1 MAIGRISG
9 SVLKSNLT
17 RNGVDLAFETNLLY
31 LDVTNSRVGI
41 GTSEPATTFHV
52 NGTIRGSGINV
63 NNAYT
68 LPTSDGSAGQQL
80 TTDGSGT
87 VTWADKEGSSN
98 ISFSGTTMASDGALT
113 LDATTDITLDAGGA
127 DILLKDDGTAFG
139 GFSNSSTDLVI
150 KAGTTPTT
158 VLTLSSSGQ
167 AQFENISISDNIITT
182 TASNS
187 NLELKTAGSGTVLI
201 NDADAIYGKIGGT
214 NFTNSMIVGHADSG
228 SLSSAERNTAMGLSA
243 LDSLTSGT
251 DNTVIGYA
259 AGTAIN
265 TGVFNTIYGTGTGES
280 ISGGGYNTALG
291 GSALGSLT
299 TSSAN
304 TAVGYDAL
312 NVATGHGNTA
322 LGKDALKAVS
332 NASYNIGIGQDAGE
346 NITSGSGNVVI
357 GTVDVDTATGN
368 RQLLIAGWDGSNRTT
383 WIKGTSGG
391 AITFN
396 GAFTF
401 PTADGSA
408 NQVLQTDGS
417 GNISWATV
425 SVDSLATG
433 GITYDDNKITGQRSN
448 ENIEIEANG
457 SGVIETG
464 SSILPKTDNSVDL
477 GSSSKRFKEGYFAAG
492 TVHIGDQTI
501 KSTASGFVFSGG
513 ISTSGKQVTAND
525 DTTSTIIT
533 KKGLGTSE
541 ATVESY
547 ATSAFD
553 SSLYYIV
560 SRDEVNDMITA
571 QKVTMV
577 HNNSTGFAST
587 SHVTKTGSSTDMSF
601 DGSVSGGSMR
611 LRATGGSFSN
621 SLSAYKIAL
630 GDSSSAGTSGNTA
643 VVVNSDL
650 DSAIEN
656 LDTWAHASYRG
667 AKYFISVNDEA
678 DDELETLE
686 AMVTHN
692 GTDAFITVYNNV
704 RTGSTGLITL
714 TADISG
720 ANVRLRGAGSRA
732 NLNVKMHRILLSDSE
747 TAYTGDQMAIIPAT
761 TISSSATTID
771 TFNVNNVHGAFYYV
785 TSTIANGDSCMAE
798 LVVATDGTDAYAT
811 TGPII
816 SSEGTDQL
824 SFTATISGD
833 IVTISAASSS
843 GASTTVNAYRI
854 NLKRDAEA
862 DVANTLLLSGAQTIS
877 GNKTFTDST
886 ELKFGSD
893 GDANIKHTG
902 SNLNIQETTGDINL
916 RTYANDK
923 DVIISTDDGSGGITE
938 YLVADGSTGAVKL
951 KHYGTTVFET
961 TTTGASITNTST
973 DDALLVTTT
982 EDSNSAGPVISL
994 KRNSSSPAD
1003 ADYLGQIKFKG
1014 ENDND
1019 QEVNYAKITGKILD
1033 ASDGSEDGIL
1043 EFAFMKNG
1051 SQNISGRFRSDSL
1064 QLLNDTSL
1072 RVSGHVELGVLS
1084 GDPSGTTD
1092 HAHIYAK
1099 DDSSSAE
1106 VFVRDEA
1113 GNVTKLSPHNEKGNW
1128 EYYSKNVKTGKVV
1141 RIDMEEMIKDLEQ
1154 LTGKK
1159 YIKEE

>member
-17 RNGVDLAFETNLLY
+17 RSGVDLAFETNLLY

-52 NGTIRGSGINV
+52 NGTIRGSSINV

-68 LPTSDGSAGQQL
+68 LPTSDGTAGQQL
-80 TTDGSGT
+80 TTDGAGT
-87 VTWADKEGSSN
+87 VTWADKDGSSN

-158 VLTLSSSGQ
+158 VLTLSSSGN
-167 AQFENISISDNIITT
+167 AEFENISIADNTITT

-187 NLELKTAGSGTVLI
+187 NLELNTAGSGVVTL
-201 NDADAIYGKIGGT
+201 NGSDAIYGKREGT
-214 NFTNSMIVGHADSG
+214 NFTGSLLIGHSDSG
-228 SLSSAERNTAMGLSA
+228 TLSTAIRNTGVGIVA
-243 LDSLTSGT
+243 LDALTSG
-251 DNTVIGYA
+251 DN
-259 AGTAIN
+259 
-265 TGVFNTIYGTGTGES
+265 
-280 ISGGGYNTALG
+280 
-291 GSALGSLT
+291 
-299 TSSAN
+299 N
-304 TAVGYDAL
+304 TAVGY
-312 NVATGHGNTA
+312 
-322 LGKDALKAVS
+322 
-332 NASYNIGIGQDAGE
+332 NAGTT
-346 NITSGSGNVVI
+346 ITSGSSNTAIGSTALVTTNGDNNTAVGHLAMRDATSGGANTAIGSQAGLTMSGGSAAYNIVIGHQAGDNISSGAGNVVI
-357 GTVDVDTATGN
+357 GSVDVDSSTGN
-368 RQLLIAGWDGSNRTT
+368 RQLIIAGYDGSNTT
-383 WIKGTSGG
+383 QWIKGTSGG

-408 NQVLQTDGS
+408 NQVLQTDGA

-464 SSILPKTDNSVDL
+464 SSIIPKTDNSVDL

-501 KSTASGFVFSGG
+501 KSTSTGFVFSGSV
-513 ISTSGKQVTAND
+513 STKGATVTTND
-525 DTTSTIIT
+525 DTTATVIKKTGVTNTESTI
-533 KKGLGTSE
+533 
-541 ATVESY
+541 ESY
-547 ATSAFD
+547 ATSAND
-553 SSLYYIV
+553 SALYYVV

-571 QKVTMV
+571 QKVTTI
-577 HNNSTGFAST
+577 HNNTTGFAST
-587 SHVTKTGSSTDMSF
+587 SNVTKTGTSTDMTF
-601 DGSVSGGSMR
+601 DGSISGGSMR
-611 LRATGGSFSN
+611 LRATGGSISN
-621 SLSAYKIAL
+621 SISAYRIAL
-630 GDSSSAGTSGNTA
+630 GDNSSAGTSGNTA
-643 VVVNSDL
+643 IVINADV
-650 DSAIEN
+650 DSAVEN

-686 AMVTHN
+686 AMVVHN
-692 GTDAFITVYNNV
+692 GTDAFVTVYNNM

-720 ANVRLRGAGSRA
+720 DNVRLRGTGSRA

-747 TAYTGDQMAIIPAT
+747 TAYTGNQMAIVPAT
-761 TISSSATTID
+761 TISSSATAID
-771 TFNVNNVHGAFYYV
+771 TFNVNDVHGAFYYV

-798 LVVATDGTDAYAT
+798 VVVATDGTDAYAT

-843 GASTTVNAYRI
+843 GGSTTVNAYRI
-854 NLKRDAEA
+854 NLQRDAE
-862 DVANTLLLSGAQTIS
+862 VGVGNTVLLSGAQTIS

-1019 QEVNYAKITGKILD
+1019 QEVNYAKISGKILD

-1072 RVSGHVELGVLS
+1072 RVTGHVELGVLS
-1084 GDPSGTTD
+1084 GDPSGTSNI
-1092 HAHIYAK
+1092 AHIYAK
-1099 DDSSSAE
+1099 DESSSAE
-1106 VFVRDEA
+1106 VYVRDEA
-1113 GNVTKLSPHNEKGNW
+1113 GNVTKISPHNEKGEW
-1128 EYYSKNVKTGKVV
+1128 EYFSRNVKTGKTV
-1141 RIDMEEMIKDLEQ
+1141 RVNMEEMIRDIEK

-1159 YIKEE
+1159 YIKND

>member
-464 SSILPKTDNSVDL
+464 SSIIPKTDNSVDL

-501 KSTASGFVFSGG
+501 KSTSTGFVFSGSV
-513 ISTSGKQVTAND
+513 STKGATVTTND
-525 DTTSTIIT
+525 DTTSTIIN

-547 ATSAFD
+547 ATSAND
-553 SSLYYIV
+553 SVLYYVV

-571 QKVTMV
+571 QKVTTI
-577 HNNSTGFAST
+577 HNNTTGFAST
-587 SHVTKTGSSTDMSF
+587 SNVTKTGTSTDMTF
-601 DGSVSGGSMR
+601 DGSISGGSMR

-621 SLSAYKIAL
+621 SLSAYKISL
-630 GDSSSAGTSGNTA
+630 GDNSSAGTSGNTA
-643 VVVNSDL
+643 VVINADV
-650 DSAIEN
+650 DSATEN

-747 TAYTGDQMAIIPAT
+747 TAYTGNQMAIVPAT
-761 TISSSATTID
+761 TISSSATAID
-771 TFNVNNVHGAFYYV
+771 TFNVNDVHGAFYYV

-843 GASTTVNAYRI
+843 GGSTTVNAYRI

-862 DVANTLLLSGAQTIS
+862 DVANTVLLSGAQTIS

-902 SNLNIQETTGDINL
+902 TNLNIQETTGDINL

-982 EDSNSAGPVISL
+982 EDSSTAGPVISL

-1019 QEVNYAKITGKILD
+1019 QEVNYAKISGKILD

-1072 RVSGHVELGVLS
+1072 RVSGHVELGVLAS
-1084 GDPSGTTD
+1084 DPSGTTD
-1092 HAHIYAK
+1092 HAHI
-1099 DDSSSAE
+1099 
-1106 VFVRDEA
+1106 
-1113 GNVTKLSPHNEKGNW
+1113 LSLIH
-1128 EYYSKNVKTGKVV
+1128 
-1141 RIDMEEMIKDLEQ
+1141 I
-1154 LTGKK
+1154 
-1159 YIKEE
+1159 

>member
-9 SVLKSNLT
+9 SVLKSNMT

-158 VLTLSSSGQ
+158 VLTLSSNGS
-167 AQFENISISDNIITT
+167 AEFENISIADNTITT

-187 NLELKTAGSGTVLI
+187 DLQLNTAGSGVVTL
-201 NDADAIYGKIGGT
+201 NGLDAIYGKIEGT
-214 NFTNSMIVGHADSG
+214 NFTNSLLVGHG
-228 SLSSAERNTAMGLSA
+228 TTGTLSSA
-243 LDSLTSGT
+243 T
-251 DNTVIGYA
+251 DNTGVGIGA
-259 AGTAIN
+259 LD
-265 TGVFNTIYGTGTGES
+265 TIT
-280 ISGGGYNTALG
+280 
-291 GSALGSLT
+291 SADSV
-299 TSSAN
+299 
-304 TAVGYDAL
+304 TAVGKDAGTNITSGGYSTAVGADAL
-312 NVATGHGNTA
+312 FTNSTGTNNTAIGRFSLRASTGSNNVA
-322 LGKDALKAVS
+322 LGKDSGEVLS
-332 NASYNIGIGQDAGE
+332 SGNQNIIIGANSGDQYP
-346 NITSGSGNVVI
+346 TTGSGNV
-357 GTVDVDTATGN
+357 
-368 RQLLIAGWDGSNRTT
+368 LIGSNIDTDASDSARTLKIVGYDGTNTTT
-383 WIKGTSGG
+383 WIKGSSGG

-396 GAFTF
+396 NAFTF
-401 PTADGSA
+401 PSGDGSA

-417 GNISWATV
+417 GNVSWGNV

-433 GITYDDNKITGQRSN
+433 AITYDDNKITGQRSN
-448 ENIEIEANG
+448 ENIEISANG
-457 SGVIETG
+457 TGVIETS
-464 SSILPKTDNSVDL
+464 SSIIPKTDNSIDL
-477 GSSSKRFKEGYFAAG
+477 GSSSKRFREGYFAAG

-501 KSTASGFVFSGG
+501 KSTATGFVFSGSVSTKG
-513 ISTSGKQVTAND
+513 ASLTKNDDSTS
-525 DTTSTIIT
+525 SII
-533 KKGLGTSE
+533 KKTGIADSE
-541 ATVESY
+541 STVESY
-547 ATSAFD
+547 ATSVND
-553 SSLYYIV
+553 SVLYYIV
-560 SRDEVNDMITA
+560 ARDEVNDMVTA
-571 QKVTMV
+571 QKVTTV

-587 SHVTKTGSSTDMSF
+587 THVTKTGSSTDMTF
-601 DGSVSGGSMR
+601 DGSISGGAMR

-621 SLSAYKIAL
+621 SISAYKIAL
-630 GDSSSAGTSGNTA
+630 GDNHSSGTSGNTA
-643 VVVNSDL
+643 IIINADV
-650 DSAIEN
+650 DSATEN

-692 GTDAFITVYNNV
+692 GSGAFITVYNNV

-720 ANVRLRGAGSRA
+720 ANVRLRGTGSRA
-732 NLNVKMHRILLSDSE
+732 NLNVKMHRILLADDE
-747 TAYTGDQMAIIPAT
+747 NAFTGNQMAIIPAT
-761 TISSSATTID
+761 TISSSATAID
-771 TFNVNNVHGAFYYV
+771 TFNVNDIHGAFYYV

-798 LVVATDGTDAYAT
+798 VVVATNGTDAYAT

-824 SFTATISGD
+824 SFAATISGD
-833 IVTISAASSS
+833 VVTISAASSS

-854 NLKRDAEA
+854 NLQRDAETN
-862 DVANTLLLSGAQTIS
+862 VTNTVSLNGTQTIS
-877 GNKTFTDST
+877 GAKTF
-886 ELKFGSD
+886 SD
-893 GDANIKHTG
+893 TLAI
-902 SNLNIQETTGDINL
+902 
-916 RTYANDK
+916 
-923 DVIISTDDGSGGITE
+923 
-938 YLVADGSTGAVKL
+938 
-951 KHYGTTVFET
+951 T
-961 TTTGASITNTST
+961 TTTT
-973 DDALLVTTT
+973 DDSIRITTT
-982 EDSNSAGPVISL
+982 EDSSTAGPVLSL
-994 KRNSSSPAD
+994 KRNSASPAD
-1003 ADYLGQIKFKG
+1003 SDYLGQLKFVG
-1014 ENDND
+1014 ENDAD
-1019 QEVNYAKITGKILD
+1019 QSTVYAKITAKILD
-1033 ASDGSEDGIL
+1033 ASDGSEDGII
-1043 EFAFMKNG
+1043 EFAHIKGG
-1051 SQNISGRFRSDSL
+1051 SQTITGRWRSDSL

-1072 RVSGHVELGVLS
+1072 RVSGHVEMGVLS
-1084 GDPSGTTD
+1084 GDPSGTAD

-1099 DDSSSAE
+1099 DDSASAE

-1113 GNVTKLSPHNEKGNW
+1113 GNVTKLSPHNKKGNW
-1128 EYYSKNVKTGKVV
+1128 EYYSRNVKTGKVV
-1141 RIDMEEMIKDLEQ
+1141 RVDMEEMIRDMEK
-1154 LTGKK
+1154 LTGKT

>member
-9 SVLKSNLT
+9 SVLKSNMT

-127 DILLKDDGTAFG
+127 DILLKDDGTTFG

-158 VLTLSSSGQ
+158 VLTLSTNGS
-167 AQFENISISDNIITT
+167 AQFENISIADNTITT

-187 NLELKTAGSGTVLI
+187 DLQLNTAGTGRVTI
-201 NDADAIYGKIGGT
+201 NDDGEAIYGKIAGT
-214 NFTNSMIVGHADSG
+214 NFADSLLIG
-228 SLSSAERNTAMGLSA
+228 HSTTGTLNSAEANTGVGIGT
-243 LDSLTSGT
+243 LDALTSG
-251 DNTVIGYA
+251 DR
-259 AGTAIN
+259 
-265 TGVFNTIYGTGTGES
+265 
-280 ISGGGYNTALG
+280 NTALG
-291 GSALGSLT
+291 HDAGTGITTANNNTLIGYEAGKGVVNSNMNTVVGDSAFAGSNPES
-299 TSSAN
+299 TSASNTVVGAFAMNVSSGAKEN
-304 TAVGYDAL
+304 TA
-312 NVATGHGNTA
+312 
-322 LGKDALKAVS
+322 
-332 NASYNIGIGQDAGE
+332 IGRDAGRE
-346 NITSGSGNVVI
+346 VTSGDSNIFIGYNAGANDSTAGITTGSGNVII
-357 GTVDVDTATGN
+357 GTVDPDSRTGD
-368 RQLLIAGWDGSNRTT
+368 RQLVISGWDGSNRTT

-396 GAFTF
+396 NAFTF
-401 PTADGSA
+401 PAGDGSA

-417 GNISWATV
+417 GNVSWGNV

-433 GITYDDNKITGQRSN
+433 AITYDDNKITGQRSN
-448 ENIEIEANG
+448 ENIEIAANG
-457 SGVIETG
+457 TGVIETS
-464 SSILPKTDNSVDL
+464 SSIIPKTDNSIDL
-477 GSSSKRFKEGYFAAG
+477 GSSSKRFREGYFAAG

-501 KSTASGFVFSGG
+501 KSTATGFVFSGSV
-513 ISTSGKQVTAND
+513 STKGASVTKND
-525 DTTSTIIT
+525 DTTSSVVKKTGISDSESTI
-533 KKGLGTSE
+533 
-541 ATVESY
+541 ESY
-547 ATSAFD
+547 ATSVND
-553 SSLYYIV
+553 SVLYYIV
-560 SRDEVNDMITA
+560 ARDEVNDMVTA
-571 QKVTMV
+571 QKVTTV

-587 SHVTKTGSSTDMSF
+587 THVTKTGSSTEMTF
-601 DGSVSGGSMR
+601 DGSISGGSMR

-621 SLSAYKIAL
+621 SISAYKIAL
-630 GDSSSAGTSGNTA
+630 GDNHSSGTSGNTA
-643 VVVNSDL
+643 IIINADV
-650 DSAIEN
+650 DSATEN

-692 GTDAFITVYNNV
+692 GTGAFITVYNNV

-720 ANVRLRGAGSRA
+720 ANVRLRGTGSRA
-732 NLNVKMHRILLSDSE
+732 NLNVKMHRILLADDE
-747 TAYTGDQMAIIPAT
+747 NAFTGNQMAVIPAT
-761 TISSSATTID
+761 TISSSATAID
-771 TFNVNNVHGAFYYV
+771 TFNVNDIHGAFYYV

-798 LVVATDGTDAYAT
+798 VVVATDGTDAYAT

-833 IVTISAASSS
+833 IVTISASSSS

-854 NLKRDAEA
+854 NLQRDAETN
-862 DVANTLLLSGAQTIS
+862 VTNTVSLNGAQTIS
-877 GNKTFTDST
+877 GAKTFS
-886 ELKFGSD
+886 
-893 GDANIKHTG
+893 APIV
-902 SNLNIQETTGDINL
+902 LN
-916 RTYANDK
+916 
-923 DVIISTDDGSGGITE
+923 
-938 YLVADGSTGAVKL
+938 
-951 KHYGTTVFET
+951 T
-961 TTTGASITNTST
+961 TTT
-973 DDALLVTTT
+973 DDSLTISTT
-982 EDSNSAGPVISL
+982 EASGSAAPVISL

-1019 QEVNYAKITGKILD
+1019 QEVNYAKISGKILD

-1072 RVSGHVELGVLS
+1072 RVSGHVELGVLAS
-1084 GDPSGTTD
+1084 DPSGTTD

-1106 VFVRDEA
+1106 VFVQDEA

-1154 LTGKK
+1154 LTGKT

>member
-158 VLTLSSSGQ
+158 VLTLSSTGE
-167 AQFENISISDNIITT
+167 AEFENITISDNIITT

-187 NLELKTAGSGTVLI
+187 NLELKTAGSGVVTL
-201 NDADAIYGKIGGT
+201 NGSDAIYGKREGT
-214 NFTNSMIVGHADSG
+214 NFTGSLLIGHSDSG
-228 SLSSAERNTAMGLSA
+228 TLSTAIRNTGVGIVA
-243 LDSLTSGT
+243 LDALTSG
-251 DNTVIGYA
+251 DN
-259 AGTAIN
+259 
-265 TGVFNTIYGTGTGES
+265 
-280 ISGGGYNTALG
+280 
-291 GSALGSLT
+291 
-299 TSSAN
+299 N
-304 TAVGYDAL
+304 TAVGY
-312 NVATGHGNTA
+312 
-322 LGKDALKAVS
+322 
-332 NASYNIGIGQDAGE
+332 NAGTT
-346 NITSGSGNVVI
+346 ITSGSSNTAIGSTALVTTNGDNNTAVGHLAMRDATSGGANTAIGSQAGLTMSGGSAAYNIVIGHQAGDNISSGAGNVVI
-357 GTVDVDTATGN
+357 GSVDVDSATGN
-368 RQLLIAGWDGSNRTT
+368 RQLIIAGHDGSNTT
-383 WIKGTSGG
+383 QWIKGTSGG

-630 GDSSSAGTSGNTA
+630 GDNSSAGTSGNTA
-643 VVVNSDL
+643 IIINADV
-650 DSAIEN
+650 DSATEN

-747 TAYTGDQMAIIPAT
+747 TAYTGDQMAIVPAT
-761 TISSSATTID
+761 TISSSATAID

-843 GASTTVNAYRI
+843 GGSTTVNAYRI

-862 DVANTLLLSGAQTIS
+862 DVANTVLLSGAQTIS

-902 SNLNIQETTGDINL
+902 TNLNIQETTGDINL

-1072 RVSGHVELGVLS
+1072 RVSGHVELGVLDS
-1084 GDPSGTTD
+1084 DPSGTTD

-1106 VFVRDEA
+1106 IFVRDEA

>member
-9 SVLKSNLT
+9 SVLKSNMT

-127 DILLKDDGTAFG
+127 DIVLKDDGTAFG

-158 VLTLSSSGQ
+158 VMTLSNTGSV
-167 AQFENISISDNIITT
+167 ALENISISDNTITT

-187 NLELKTAGSGTVLI
+187 DLQLNTAGSGVVTL
-201 NDADAIYGKIGGT
+201 NGADAIYGKRAGT
-214 NFTNSMIVGHADSG
+214 NFTNSLLIGHSDSG
-228 SLSSAERNTAMGLSA
+228 TLSSASENTGVGIAA
-243 LDSLTSGT
+243 LDALTSGT
-251 DNTVIGYA
+251 LNVGVGYN
-259 AGTAIN
+259 AGSTIN
-265 TGVFNTIYGTGTGES
+265 TGSQNVFIGARSGELSTNPLGCVAIGANALGDADAGNNNIAIGES
-280 ISGGGYNTALG
+280 AGKSI
-291 GSALGSLT
+291 
-299 TSSAN
+299 
-304 TAVGYDAL
+304 
-312 NVATGHGNTA
+312 TGVRNLVIGE
-322 LGKDALKAVS
+322 
-332 NASYNIGIGQDAGE
+332 NAGD
-346 NITSGSGNVVI
+346 NITSGSGNVII
-357 GTVDVDTATGN
+357 GSATNPDSATGN
-368 RQLLIAGWDGSNRTT
+368 RQFIIAGHDGSNTTT
-383 WIKGTSGG
+383 WLKGTSGG

-408 NQVLQTDGS
+408 SQVLQTDGS
-417 GNISWATV
+417 GNVSWASV

-433 GITYDDNKITGQRSN
+433 AITYDDNKITGQRSN
-448 ENIEIEANG
+448 ENIEIAANG
-457 SGVIETG
+457 TGVIETS
-464 SSILPKTDNSVDL
+464 SSIIPKTDNSVDL

-501 KSTASGFVFSGG
+501 KSTSTGFVFSGSV
-513 ISTSGKQVTAND
+513 STKGATVTSND
-525 DTTSTIIT
+525 DTSSSVIKKTGITESESTI
-533 KKGLGTSE
+533 
-541 ATVESY
+541 ESY
-547 ATSAFD
+547 ATSVND
-553 SSLYYIV
+553 SVLYYIV
-560 SRDEVNDMITA
+560 ARDEVNNMVTA
-571 QKVTMV
+571 QKVTTI

-587 SHVTKTGSSTDMSF
+587 SHVTKTGSSTEMTF
-601 DGSVSGGSMR
+601 DGSISGGSMR
-611 LRATGGSFSN
+611 LRATGGSYSN
-621 SLSAYKIAL
+621 SISAYKLAL
-630 GDSSSAGTSGNTA
+630 GDNHSAGTSGNTA
-643 VVVNSDL
+643 IIVNADV
-650 DSAIEN
+650 DSATEN

-692 GTDAFITVYNNV
+692 TTGAFITVYNNV

-720 ANVRLRGAGSRA
+720 ANVRLRGTGSRA
-732 NLNVKMHRILLSDSE
+732 NLNVKMHRILLADDE
-747 TAYTGDQMAIIPAT
+747 TAYTGDQMSIVPAT
-761 TISSSATTID
+761 TISSSATAID

-798 LVVATDGTDAYAT
+798 VVVATDGTDAYAT

-843 GASTTVNAYRI
+843 GGSTTVNAYRI

-862 DVANTLLLSGAQTIS
+862 DISNTVSLSAAQTIS

-886 ELKFGSD
+886 ELKFGTG

-902 SNLNIQETTGDINL
+902 TNLNINETTGDVNI

-923 DVIISTDDGSGGITE
+923 DVVISSDDGSGGITE
-938 YLVADGSTGAVKL
+938 YVVADGSTGAVKL

-961 TTTGASITNTST
+961 TSTGASITNTST
-973 DDALLVTTT
+973 SDALLVTTT
-982 EDSNSAGPVISL
+982 EDSSTAGPVISL

-1019 QEVNYAKITGKILD
+1019 QEVNYAKISGKILD

-1084 GDPSGTTD
+1084 GDPSGTAD

-1099 DDSSSAE
+1099 DDSASAE
-1106 VFVRDEA
+1106 VFVKDEA
-1113 GNVTKLSPHNEKGNW
+1113 GNVTKLSPHNKKGNW
-1128 EYYSKNVKTGKVV
+1128 EYYSRNVKTGKVV
-1141 RIDMEEMIKDLEQ
+1141 RVDMEEMIRDMEK
-1154 LTGKK
+1154 LTGKT

>member
-214 NFTNSMIVGHADSG
+214 NFTNSIIVGHADSG
-228 SLSSAERNTAMGLSA
+228 TLSSAERNTAMGLSA

-408 NQVLQTDGS
+408 NQVLQTDGA

-630 GDSSSAGTSGNTA
+630 GDNSSAGTSGNTA
-643 VVVNSDL
+643 VVINADV
-650 DSAIEN
+650 DSATEN

-761 TISSSATTID
+761 TISSSATAID
-771 TFNVNNVHGAFYYV
+771 TFNVNNVNGAFYYV

-798 LVVATDGTDAYAT
+798 LVVATNGTDAYAT

-843 GASTTVNAYRI
+843 GGSTTVNAYRI

-862 DVANTLLLSGAQTIS
+862 DVANTVLLSGAQTIS

-902 SNLNIQETTGDINL
+902 TNLNIQETTGDINL

-982 EDSNSAGPVISL
+982 EDSNTAGPVISL
-994 KRNSSSPAD
+994 KRNSLSPAD

-1072 RVSGHVELGVLS
+1072 RVSGHVELGVLAS
-1084 GDPSGTTD
+1084 DPSGTTD

>member
-158 VLTLSSSGQ
+158 VLTLSSSGE
-167 AQFENISISDNIITT
+167 AEFENITIADNTITT

-187 NLELKTAGSGTVLI
+187 NLELNTAGSGVVTL
-201 NDADAIYGKIGGT
+201 NGSDAIYGKREGT
-214 NFTNSMIVGHADSG
+214 NFTGSLLIGHSDSG
-228 SLSSAERNTAMGLSA
+228 TLSTAIRNTGVGIVA
-243 LDSLTSGT
+243 LDALTSG
-251 DNTVIGYA
+251 DN
-259 AGTAIN
+259 
-265 TGVFNTIYGTGTGES
+265 
-280 ISGGGYNTALG
+280 
-291 GSALGSLT
+291 
-299 TSSAN
+299 N
-304 TAVGYDAL
+304 TAVGY
-312 NVATGHGNTA
+312 
-322 LGKDALKAVS
+322 
-332 NASYNIGIGQDAGE
+332 NAGTT
-346 NITSGSGNVVI
+346 ITSGSSNTAIGSTALVTTNGDNNTAVGHLAMRDATSGGANTAIGSQAGLTMSGGSAAYNIVIGHQAGDNISSGAGNVVI
-357 GTVDVDTATGN
+357 GSVDVDSATGN
-368 RQLLIAGWDGSNRTT
+368 RQLIIAGYDGSNTT
-383 WIKGTSGG
+383 QWIKGTSGG

-408 NQVLQTDGS
+408 NQVLQTDGA

-560 SRDEVNDMITA
+560 SRDEVNDMISA

-630 GDSSSAGTSGNTA
+630 GDNSSAGTSGNTA
-643 VVVNSDL
+643 VVINADV
-650 DSAIEN
+650 DSATEN

-761 TISSSATTID
+761 TISSSATAID
-771 TFNVNNVHGAFYYV
+771 TFNVNNVNGAFYYV

-798 LVVATDGTDAYAT
+798 LVVATNGTDAYAT

-843 GASTTVNAYRI
+843 GGSTTVNAYRI

-862 DVANTLLLSGAQTIS
+862 DVANTVLLSGAQTIS

-886 ELKFGSD
+886 ELIFGSGGD
-893 GDANIKHTG
+893 GHIKHTG
-902 SNLNIQETTGDINL
+902 SNLQIIETTGNINI
-916 RTYANDK
+916 RTYANDQ
-923 DVIISTDDGSGGITE
+923 DVVISTDDGSGGLAE
-938 YLVADGSTGAVKL
+938 YIVADGSSGAVKL

-1019 QEVNYAKITGKILD
+1019 QEVNYAKISGKILD

-1051 SQNISGRFRSDSL
+1051 SNNISGRFRSDSL
-1064 QLLNDTSL
+1064 QLLNETSF
-1072 RVSGHVELGVLS
+1072 RVAQGHAEFGVLS
-1084 GDPSGTTD
+1084 GDPGGSSGY
-1092 HAHIYAK
+1092 AKIYAK
-1099 DDSSSAE
+1099 DESSSAE
-1106 VFVRDEA
+1106 MFVQDEA
-1113 GNVTKLSPHNEKGNW
+1113 GNVTKISPHNEQGEW
-1128 EYYSKNVKTGKVV
+1128 EYYSRNTKTGKTV
-1141 RIDMEEMIKDLEQ
+1141 RVNMEEMIRDIEK
-1154 LTGKK
+1154 LTGKS
-1159 YIKEE
+1159 YIKNN

>member
-214 NFTNSMIVGHADSG
+214 NFTNSIIVGHADSG

-630 GDSSSAGTSGNTA
+630 GDNSSAGTSGNTA
-643 VVVNSDL
+643 IVINADV
-650 DSAIEN
+650 DSATEN

-843 GASTTVNAYRI
+843 GGSTTVNAYRI

-862 DVANTLLLSGAQTIS
+862 DVANTVLLSGAQTIS

-902 SNLNIQETTGDINL
+902 TNLNIQETTGDINL

>member
-630 GDSSSAGTSGNTA
+630 GDNSSAGTSGNTA
-643 VVVNSDL
+643 VVINADV
-650 DSAIEN
+650 DSATEN

-843 GASTTVNAYRI
+843 GGSTTVNAYRI

-862 DVANTLLLSGAQTIS
+862 DVANTVLLSGAQTIS

-902 SNLNIQETTGDINL
+902 TNLNIQETTGDINL

>member
-158 VLTLSSSGQ
+158 VLTLSSSGE
-167 AQFENISISDNIITT
+167 AEFENITIADNTITT

-187 NLELKTAGSGTVLI
+187 NLELNTAGSGVVTL
-201 NDADAIYGKIGGT
+201 NGSDAIYGKREGT
-214 NFTNSMIVGHADSG
+214 NFTGSLLIGHSDSG
-228 SLSSAERNTAMGLSA
+228 TLSTAIRNTGVGIVA
-243 LDSLTSGT
+243 LDALTSG
-251 DNTVIGYA
+251 DN
-259 AGTAIN
+259 
-265 TGVFNTIYGTGTGES
+265 
-280 ISGGGYNTALG
+280 
-291 GSALGSLT
+291 
-299 TSSAN
+299 N
-304 TAVGYDAL
+304 TAVGY
-312 NVATGHGNTA
+312 
-322 LGKDALKAVS
+322 
-332 NASYNIGIGQDAGE
+332 NAGTT
-346 NITSGSGNVVI
+346 ITSGSSNTAIGSTALVTTNGDNNTAIGHLAMRDATSGGANTAIGSQAGLTMSGGSAAYNIVIGHQAGDNISSGAGNVVI
-357 GTVDVDTATGN
+357 GSVDVDSATGN
-368 RQLLIAGWDGSNRTT
+368 RQLIIAGYDGSNTT
-383 WIKGTSGG
+383 QWIKGTSGG

-408 NQVLQTDGS
+408 NQVLQTDGA

-630 GDSSSAGTSGNTA
+630 GDNSSAGTSGNTA
-643 VVVNSDL
+643 VVINADV
-650 DSAIEN
+650 DSATEN

-843 GASTTVNAYRI
+843 GGSTTVNAYRI

-862 DVANTLLLSGAQTIS
+862 DVANTVLLSGAQTIS

>member
-158 VLTLSSSGQ
+158 VLTLSSSGE
-167 AQFENISISDNIITT
+167 AEFENITIADNTITT

-187 NLELKTAGSGTVLI
+187 NLELNTAGSGVVTL
-201 NDADAIYGKIGGT
+201 NGSDAIYGKREGT
-214 NFTNSMIVGHADSG
+214 NFTGSLLIGHSDSG
-228 SLSSAERNTAMGLSA
+228 TLSTAIRNTGVGIVA
-243 LDSLTSGT
+243 LDAITSGT
-251 DNTVIGYA
+251 N
-259 AGTAIN
+259 
-265 TGVFNTIYGTGTGES
+265 
-280 ISGGGYNTALG
+280 
-291 GSALGSLT
+291 
-299 TSSAN
+299 N
-304 TAVGYDAL
+304 TAVGY
-312 NVATGHGNTA
+312 
-322 LGKDALKAVS
+322 
-332 NASYNIGIGQDAGE
+332 NAGTT
-346 NITSGSGNVVI
+346 ITSGSSNTAIGSTALVTTNGDNNTAVGHLAMRDATSGGANTAIGSQAGLTMSGGSAAYNIVIGHQAGDNISSGAGNVVI
-357 GTVDVDTATGN
+357 GSVDVDSATGN
-368 RQLLIAGWDGSNRTT
+368 RQLIIAGYDGSNTT
-383 WIKGTSGG
+383 QWIKGTSGG

-408 NQVLQTDGS
+408 NQVLQTDGA

-560 SRDEVNDMITA
+560 SRDEVNDMISA

-630 GDSSSAGTSGNTA
+630 GDNSSAGTSGNTA
-643 VVVNSDL
+643 VVINADV
-650 DSAIEN
+650 DSATEN

-761 TISSSATTID
+761 TISSSATAID
-771 TFNVNNVHGAFYYV
+771 TFNVNNVNGAFYYV

-798 LVVATDGTDAYAT
+798 LVVATNGTDAYAT

-843 GASTTVNAYRI
+843 GGSTTVNAYRI

-862 DVANTLLLSGAQTIS
+862 DVANTVLLSGAQTIS

-886 ELKFGSD
+886 ELIFGSGGD
-893 GDANIKHTG
+893 GHIKHTG
-902 SNLNIQETTGDINL
+902 SNLQIIETTGNINI
-916 RTYANDK
+916 RTYANDQ
-923 DVIISTDDGSGGITE
+923 DVVISTDDGSGGLAE
-938 YLVADGSTGAVKL
+938 YIVADGSSGAVKL

-1019 QEVNYAKITGKILD
+1019 QEVNYAKISGKILD

-1072 RVSGHVELGVLS
+1072 RVSGHVELGVLAS
-1084 GDPSGTTD
+1084 DPSGTTD

>member
-158 VLTLSSSGQ
+158 VLTLSSSGE
-167 AQFENISISDNIITT
+167 AEFENITIADNTITT

-187 NLELKTAGSGTVLI
+187 NLELNTAGSGVVTL
-201 NDADAIYGKIGGT
+201 NGSDAIYGKREGT
-214 NFTNSMIVGHADSG
+214 NFTGSLLIGHSDSG
-228 SLSSAERNTAMGLSA
+228 TLSTAIRNTGVGIVA
-243 LDSLTSGT
+243 LDALTSG
-251 DNTVIGYA
+251 DN
-259 AGTAIN
+259 
-265 TGVFNTIYGTGTGES
+265 
-280 ISGGGYNTALG
+280 
-291 GSALGSLT
+291 
-299 TSSAN
+299 N
-304 TAVGYDAL
+304 TAVGY
-312 NVATGHGNTA
+312 
-322 LGKDALKAVS
+322 
-332 NASYNIGIGQDAGE
+332 NAGTT
-346 NITSGSGNVVI
+346 ITSGSSNTAIGSTALVTTNGDNNTAVGHLAMRDATSGGANTAIGSQAGLTMSGGSAAYNIVIGHQAGDNISSGAGNVVI
-357 GTVDVDTATGN
+357 GSVDVDSATGN
-368 RQLLIAGWDGSNRTT
+368 RQLIIAGYDGSNTT
-383 WIKGTSGG
+383 QWIKGTSGG

-408 NQVLQTDGS
+408 NQVLQTDGA

-560 SRDEVNDMITA
+560 SRDEVNDMISA

-630 GDSSSAGTSGNTA
+630 GDNSSAGTSGNTA
-643 VVVNSDL
+643 VVINADV
-650 DSAIEN
+650 DSATEN

-761 TISSSATTID
+761 TISSSATAID
-771 TFNVNNVHGAFYYV
+771 TFNVNNVNGAFYYV

-798 LVVATDGTDAYAT
+798 LVVATNGTDAYAT

-843 GASTTVNAYRI
+843 GGSTTVNAYRI

-862 DVANTLLLSGAQTIS
+862 DVANTVLLSGAQTIS

-886 ELKFGSD
+886 ELIFGSGGD
-893 GDANIKHTG
+893 GHIKHTG
-902 SNLNIQETTGDINL
+902 SNLQIIETTGNINI
-916 RTYANDK
+916 RTYANDQ
-923 DVIISTDDGSGGITE
+923 DVVISTDDGSGGLAE
-938 YLVADGSTGAVKL
+938 YIVADGSSGAVKL

-1019 QEVNYAKITGKILD
+1019 QEVNYAKISGKILD

-1072 RVSGHVELGVLS
+1072 RVSGHVELGVLAS
-1084 GDPSGTTD
+1084 DPSGTTD

>member
-158 VLTLSSSGQ
+158 VLTLSSSGE
-167 AQFENISISDNIITT
+167 AEFENITIADNIITT

-201 NDADAIYGKIGGT
+201 NDADAIYGKRGGT
-214 NFTNSMIVGHADSG
+214 NFTNSLLIGHNTTGTLDNANSNTGVGIV
-228 SLSSAERNTAMGLSA
+228 A
-243 LDSLTSGT
+243 LDALTSGDSNVAVGHSAGST
-251 DNTVIGYA
+251 LNSGSQNVFIGA
-259 AGTAIN
+259 NAGELSTNPLGCIAIGQN
-265 TGVFNTIYGTGTGES
+265 ALGDADAGNNNIAIGESAGKNITGVRNLTIGE
-280 ISGGGYNTALG
+280 
-291 GSALGSLT
+291 
-299 TSSAN
+299 
-304 TAVGYDAL
+304 
-312 NVATGHGNTA
+312 
-322 LGKDALKAVS
+322 
-332 NASYNIGIGQDAGE
+332 NAGD
-346 NITSGSGNVVI
+346 NITSGSGNVII
-357 GTVDVDTATGN
+357 GSATNPDSATGN
-368 RQLLIAGWDGSNRTT
+368 RQFIIAGFDGSNTTT
-383 WIKGTSGG
+383 WLKGTSGG

-408 NQVLQTDGS
+408 NQVLQTDGA

-501 KSTASGFVFSGG
+501 KSTSTGFVFSGSV
-513 ISTSGKQVTAND
+513 STKGATVTTND
-525 DTTSTIIT
+525 DTTSTIIN
-533 KKGLGTSE
+533 KKGLGSSE

-547 ATSAFD
+547 ATSAND
-553 SSLYYIV
+553 SVLYYVV

-571 QKVTMV
+571 QKVTTI
-577 HNNSTGFAST
+577 HNNTTGFAST
-587 SHVTKTGSSTDMSF
+587 SNVTKTGTSTDMTF
-601 DGSVSGGSMR
+601 DGSISGGSMR

-621 SLSAYKIAL
+621 SLSAYKISL
-630 GDSSSAGTSGNTA
+630 GDNSSAGTSGNTA
-643 VVVNSDL
+643 VVINADV
-650 DSAIEN
+650 DSATEN

-747 TAYTGDQMAIIPAT
+747 TAYTGNQMAIVPAT
-761 TISSSATTID
+761 TISSSATAID
-771 TFNVNNVHGAFYYV
+771 TFNVNDVHGAFYYV

-843 GASTTVNAYRI
+843 GGSTTVNAYRI

-862 DVANTLLLSGAQTIS
+862 DVANTVLLSGAQTIS

-886 ELKFGSD
+886 ELIFGSGGD
-893 GDANIKHTG
+893 GHIKHTG
-902 SNLNIQETTGDINL
+902 SNLQIIETTGNINI
-916 RTYANDK
+916 RTYANDQ
-923 DVIISTDDGSGGITE
+923 DVVISTDDGSGGLAE
-938 YLVADGSTGAVKL
+938 YIVADGSSGAVKL

-982 EDSNSAGPVISL
+982 EDSSTAGPVISL

-1019 QEVNYAKITGKILD
+1019 QEVNYAKISGKILD

-1072 RVSGHVELGVLS
+1072 RVSGHVELGVLAS
-1084 GDPSGTTD
+1084 DPSGTAD

>member
-228 SLSSAERNTAMGLSA
+228 TLSSAERNTAMGLSA

-332 NASYNIGIGQDAGE
+332 NSSYNIGIGQDAGE

-560 SRDEVNDMITA
+560 SRDEVNDMVTA
-571 QKVTMV
+571 QKVTTV

-630 GDSSSAGTSGNTA
+630 GDNSSAGTSGNTA
-643 VVVNSDL
+643 IVINADV
-650 DSAIEN
+650 DSATEN

-747 TAYTGDQMAIIPAT
+747 TAYTGNQMAIVPAT
-761 TISSSATTID
+761 TISSSATAID
-771 TFNVNNVHGAFYYV
+771 TFNVNDVHGAFYYV

-843 GASTTVNAYRI
+843 GGSTTVNAYRI

-862 DVANTLLLSGAQTIS
+862 DVANTVLLSGAQTIS
-877 GNKTFTDST
+877 GEKTF
-886 ELKFGSD
+886 
-893 GDANIKHTG
+893 
-902 SNLNIQETTGDINL
+902 SNPLAI
-916 RTYANDK
+916 
-923 DVIISTDDGSGGITE
+923 
-938 YLVADGSTGAVKL
+938 
-951 KHYGTTVFET
+951 T
-961 TTTGASITNTST
+961 TTTT
-973 DDALLVTTT
+973 DDSLTITTT
-982 EDSNSAGPVISL
+982 EDSNSAAPVISL

-1003 ADYLGQIKFKG
+1003 ADYLGQIKVKG

-1019 QEVNYAKITGKILD
+1019 QEVNYAKISGKILD

-1043 EFAFMKNG
+1043 EFAFKKNG
-1051 SQNISGRFRSDSL
+1051 SNNISGRFRSDSL

-1072 RVSGHVELGVLS
+1072 RVSGHVELGVLAS
-1084 GDPSGTTD
+1084 DPSGTTD

>member
-1 MAIGRISG
+1 
-9 SVLKSNLT
+9 LT

-214 NFTNSMIVGHADSG
+214 NFTNSIIVGHADSG

-630 GDSSSAGTSGNTA
+630 GDNSSAGTSGNTA
-643 VVVNSDL
+643 IVINADV
-650 DSAIEN
+650 DSATEN

-843 GASTTVNAYRI
+843 GGSTTVNAYRI

-862 DVANTLLLSGAQTIS
+862 DVANTVLLSGAQTIS

-902 SNLNIQETTGDINL
+902 TNLNIQETTGDINL

>member
-17 RNGVDLAFETNLLY
+17 RSGVDLAFETNLLY

-52 NGTIRGSGINV
+52 NGTIRGSSINV

-68 LPTSDGSAGQQL
+68 LPTSDGTAGQQL
-80 TTDGSGT
+80 TTDGAGT
-87 VTWADKEGSSN
+87 VTWADKDGSSN

-158 VLTLSSSGQ
+158 VLTLSSSGN
-167 AQFENISISDNIITT
+167 AEFENISIADNTITT

-187 NLELKTAGSGTVLI
+187 NLELNTAGSGVVTL
-201 NDADAIYGKIGGT
+201 NGSDAIYGKREGT
-214 NFTNSMIVGHADSG
+214 NFTGSLLIGHSDSG
-228 SLSSAERNTAMGLSA
+228 TLSTAIRNTGVGIVA
-243 LDSLTSGT
+243 LDALTSG
-251 DNTVIGYA
+251 DN
-259 AGTAIN
+259 
-265 TGVFNTIYGTGTGES
+265 
-280 ISGGGYNTALG
+280 
-291 GSALGSLT
+291 
-299 TSSAN
+299 N
-304 TAVGYDAL
+304 TAVGY
-312 NVATGHGNTA
+312 
-322 LGKDALKAVS
+322 
-332 NASYNIGIGQDAGE
+332 NAGTT
-346 NITSGSGNVVI
+346 ITSGSSNTAIGSTALVTTNGDNNTAVGHLAMRDATSGGANTAIGSQAGLTMSGGSAAYNIVIGHQAGDNISSGAGNVVI
-357 GTVDVDTATGN
+357 GSVDVDSSTGN
-368 RQLLIAGWDGSNRTT
+368 RQLIIAGYDGSNTT
-383 WIKGTSGG
+383 QWIKGTSGG

-408 NQVLQTDGS
+408 NQVLQTDGA

-464 SSILPKTDNSVDL
+464 SSIIPKTDNSVDL

-501 KSTASGFVFSGG
+501 KSTSTGFVFSGSV
-513 ISTSGKQVTAND
+513 STKGATVTTND
-525 DTTSTIIT
+525 DTTATVIKKTGVTNTESTI
-533 KKGLGTSE
+533 
-541 ATVESY
+541 ESY
-547 ATSAFD
+547 ATSAND
-553 SSLYYIV
+553 SALYYVV

-571 QKVTMV
+571 QKVTTI
-577 HNNSTGFAST
+577 HNNTTGFAST
-587 SHVTKTGSSTDMSF
+587 SNVTKTGTSTDMTF
-601 DGSVSGGSMR
+601 DGSISGGSMR
-611 LRATGGSFSN
+611 LRATGGSISN
-621 SLSAYKIAL
+621 SISAYRIAL
-630 GDSSSAGTSGNTA
+630 GDNSSAGTSGNTA
-643 VVVNSDL
+643 IVINADV
-650 DSAIEN
+650 DSAVEN

-686 AMVTHN
+686 AMVVHN
-692 GTDAFITVYNNV
+692 GTDAFVTVYNNM

-720 ANVRLRGAGSRA
+720 DNVRLRGTGSRA

-747 TAYTGDQMAIIPAT
+747 TAYTGNQMAIVPAT
-761 TISSSATTID
+761 TISSSATAID
-771 TFNVNNVHGAFYYV
+771 TFNVNDVHGAFYYV

-798 LVVATDGTDAYAT
+798 VVVATDGTDAYAT

-843 GASTTVNAYRI
+843 GGSTTVNAYRI
-854 NLKRDAEA
+854 NLQRDAE
-862 DVANTLLLSGAQTIS
+862 VGVGNTVLLSGAQTIS

-1019 QEVNYAKITGKILD
+1019 QEVNYAKISGKILD

-1072 RVSGHVELGVLS
+1072 RVTGHVELGVLS
-1084 GDPSGTTD
+1084 GDPSGTSNI
-1092 HAHIYAK
+1092 AHIYAK
-1099 DDSSSAE
+1099 DDSASAE
-1106 VFVRDEA
+1106 VYVRDEA
-1113 GNVTKLSPHNEKGNW
+1113 GNVTKISPHNEKGEW
-1128 EYYSKNVKTGKVV
+1128 EYFSRNTKTSKTV
-1141 RIDMEEMIKDLEQ
+1141 RVNMEEMIRDIEK
-1154 LTGKK
+1154 LTGKS
-1159 YIKEE
+1159 YIKDE

>member
-214 NFTNSMIVGHADSG
+214 NFTNSIIVGHADSG

-525 DTTSTIIT
+525 DTTSTIIN

-630 GDSSSAGTSGNTA
+630 GDNSSAGTSGNTA
-643 VVVNSDL
+643 IVINADV
-650 DSAIEN
+650 DSATEN

-761 TISSSATTID
+761 TISSSATAID
-771 TFNVNNVHGAFYYV
+771 TFNVNNVNGAFYYV

-798 LVVATDGTDAYAT
+798 LVVATNGTDAYAT

-843 GASTTVNAYRI
+843 GGSTTVNAYRI

-862 DVANTLLLSGAQTIS
+862 DVANTVLLSGAQTIS

-902 SNLNIQETTGDINL
+902 TNLNIQETTGDINL

-982 EDSNSAGPVISL
+982 EDSNTAGPVISL

-1072 RVSGHVELGVLS
+1072 RVSGHVELGVLAS
-1084 GDPSGTTD
+1084 DPSGTTD

>member
-17 RNGVDLAFETNLLY
+17 RSGVDLAFETNLLY

-52 NGTIRGSGINV
+52 NGTIRGSSINV

-68 LPTSDGSAGQQL
+68 LPTSDGTAGQQL
-80 TTDGSGT
+80 TTDGAGT
-87 VTWADKEGSSN
+87 VTWADKDGSSN

-158 VLTLSSSGQ
+158 VLTLSSSGN
-167 AQFENISISDNIITT
+167 AEFENISIADNTITT

-187 NLELKTAGSGTVLI
+187 NLELNTAGSGVVTL
-201 NDADAIYGKIGGT
+201 NGSDAIYGKREGT
-214 NFTNSMIVGHADSG
+214 NFTGSLLIGHSDSG
-228 SLSSAERNTAMGLSA
+228 TLSTAIRNTGVGIVA
-243 LDSLTSGT
+243 LDALTSG
-251 DNTVIGYA
+251 DN
-259 AGTAIN
+259 
-265 TGVFNTIYGTGTGES
+265 
-280 ISGGGYNTALG
+280 
-291 GSALGSLT
+291 
-299 TSSAN
+299 N
-304 TAVGYDAL
+304 TAVGY
-312 NVATGHGNTA
+312 
-322 LGKDALKAVS
+322 
-332 NASYNIGIGQDAGE
+332 NAGTT
-346 NITSGSGNVVI
+346 ITSGSSNTAIGSTALVTTNGDNNTAVGHLAMRDATSGGANTAIGSQAGLTMSGGSAAYNIVIGHQAGDNISSGAGNVVI
-357 GTVDVDTATGN
+357 GSVDVDSSTGN
-368 RQLLIAGWDGSNRTT
+368 RQLIIAGYDGSNTT
-383 WIKGTSGG
+383 QWIKGTSGG

-408 NQVLQTDGS
+408 NQVLQTDGA

-464 SSILPKTDNSVDL
+464 SSIIPKTDNSVDL

-501 KSTASGFVFSGG
+501 KSTSTGFVFSGSV
-513 ISTSGKQVTAND
+513 STKGATVTTND
-525 DTTSTIIT
+525 DTTATVIKKTGVTNTESTI
-533 KKGLGTSE
+533 
-541 ATVESY
+541 ESY
-547 ATSAFD
+547 ATSAND
-553 SSLYYIV
+553 SALYYVV

-571 QKVTMV
+571 QKVTTI
-577 HNNSTGFAST
+577 HNNTTGFAST
-587 SHVTKTGSSTDMSF
+587 SNVTKTGTSTDMTF
-601 DGSVSGGSMR
+601 DGSISGGSMR
-611 LRATGGSFSN
+611 LRATGGSISN
-621 SLSAYKIAL
+621 SISAYRIAL
-630 GDSSSAGTSGNTA
+630 GDNSSAGTSGNTA
-643 VVVNSDL
+643 IVINADV
-650 DSAIEN
+650 DSAVEN

-686 AMVTHN
+686 AMVVHN
-692 GTDAFITVYNNV
+692 GTDAFVTVYNNM

-720 ANVRLRGAGSRA
+720 DNVRLRGTGSRA

-747 TAYTGDQMAIIPAT
+747 TAYTGNQMAIVPAT
-761 TISSSATTID
+761 TISSSATAID
-771 TFNVNNVHGAFYYV
+771 TFNVNDVHGAFYYV

-798 LVVATDGTDAYAT
+798 VVVATDGTDAYAT

-843 GASTTVNAYRI
+843 GGSTTVNAYRI
-854 NLKRDAEA
+854 NLQRDAE
-862 DVANTLLLSGAQTIS
+862 VGVGNTVLLSGAQTIS

-1019 QEVNYAKITGKILD
+1019 QEVNYAKISGKILD

-1072 RVSGHVELGVLS
+1072 RVSGHVELGVLAS
-1084 GDPSGTTD
+1084 DPSGTTD

-1159 YIKEE
+1159 YIKEQ

>member
-158 VLTLSSSGQ
+158 VLTLSSSGE
-167 AQFENISISDNIITT
+167 AEFENITIADNTITT

-187 NLELKTAGSGTVLI
+187 NLELNTAGSGVVTL
-201 NDADAIYGKIGGT
+201 NGSDAIYGKREGT
-214 NFTNSMIVGHADSG
+214 NFTGSLLIGHSDSG
-228 SLSSAERNTAMGLSA
+228 TLSTAIRNTGVGIVA
-243 LDSLTSGT
+243 LDALTSG
-251 DNTVIGYA
+251 DN
-259 AGTAIN
+259 
-265 TGVFNTIYGTGTGES
+265 
-280 ISGGGYNTALG
+280 
-291 GSALGSLT
+291 
-299 TSSAN
+299 N
-304 TAVGYDAL
+304 TAVGY
-312 NVATGHGNTA
+312 
-322 LGKDALKAVS
+322 
-332 NASYNIGIGQDAGE
+332 NAGTT
-346 NITSGSGNVVI
+346 ITSGSSNTAIGSTALVTTNGDNNTAVGHLAMRDATSGGANTAIGSQAGLTMSGGSAAYNIVIGHQAGDNISSGAGNVVI
-357 GTVDVDTATGN
+357 GSVDVDSATGN
-368 RQLLIAGWDGSNRTT
+368 RQLIIAGYDGSNTT
-383 WIKGTSGG
+383 QWIKGTSGG

-408 NQVLQTDGS
+408 NQVLQTDGA

-560 SRDEVNDMITA
+560 SRDEVNDMISA

-630 GDSSSAGTSGNTA
+630 GDNSSAGTSGNTA
-643 VVVNSDL
+643 VVINADV
-650 DSAIEN
+650 DSATEN

-761 TISSSATTID
+761 TISSSATAID
-771 TFNVNNVHGAFYYV
+771 TFNVNNVNGAFYYV

-798 LVVATDGTDAYAT
+798 LVVATNGTDAYAT

-843 GASTTVNAYRI
+843 GGSTTVNAYRI

-862 DVANTLLLSGAQTIS
+862 DVANTVLLSGAQTIS

-902 SNLNIQETTGDINL
+902 TNLNIQETTGDINL

-1019 QEVNYAKITGKILD
+1019 QEVNYAKISGKILD

-1072 RVSGHVELGVLS
+1072 RVSGHVELGVLAS
-1084 GDPSGTTD
+1084 DPSGTTD

>member
-214 NFTNSMIVGHADSG
+214 NFTNSIIVGHADSG

-630 GDSSSAGTSGNTA
+630 GDNSSAGTSGNTA
-643 VVVNSDL
+643 IVINADV
-650 DSAIEN
+650 DSATEN

-843 GASTTVNAYRI
+843 GGSTTVNAYRI

-862 DVANTLLLSGAQTIS
+862 DVANTVLLSGAQTIS

>member
-228 SLSSAERNTAMGLSA
+228 TLSSAERNTAMGLSA

-560 SRDEVNDMITA
+560 SRDEVNDMVTA
-571 QKVTMV
+571 QKVTTV

-630 GDSSSAGTSGNTA
+630 GDNSSAGTSGNTA
-643 VVVNSDL
+643 IIINADV
-650 DSAIEN
+650 DSATEN

-747 TAYTGDQMAIIPAT
+747 TAYTGNQMAIVPAT
-761 TISSSATTID
+761 TISSSATAID
-771 TFNVNNVHGAFYYV
+771 TFNVNDVHGAFYYV

-843 GASTTVNAYRI
+843 GGSTTVNAYRI

-862 DVANTLLLSGAQTIS
+862 DVANTVLLSGAQTIS

-902 SNLNIQETTGDINL
+902 TNLNIQETTGDINL

-982 EDSNSAGPVISL
+982 EDSSTAGPVISL

-1019 QEVNYAKITGKILD
+1019 QEVNYAKISGKILD

>member
-1 MAIGRISG
+1 M
-9 SVLKSNLT
+9 
-17 RNGVDLAFETNLLY
+17 
-31 LDVTNSRVGI
+31 
-41 GTSEPATTFHV
+41 
-52 NGTIRGSGINV
+52 
-63 NNAYT
+63 
-68 LPTSDGSAGQQL
+68 
-80 TTDGSGT
+80 
-87 VTWADKEGSSN
+87 
-98 ISFSGTTMASDGALT
+98 SF
-113 LDATTDITLDAGGA
+113 
-127 DILLKDDGTAFG
+127 
-139 GFSNSSTDLVI
+139 
-150 KAGTTPTT
+150 
-158 VLTLSSSGQ
+158 
-167 AQFENISISDNIITT
+167 
-182 TASNS
+182 
-187 NLELKTAGSGTVLI
+187 
-201 NDADAIYGKIGGT
+201 
-214 NFTNSMIVGHADSG
+214 
-228 SLSSAERNTAMGLSA
+228 
-243 LDSLTSGT
+243 
-251 DNTVIGYA
+251 
-259 AGTAIN
+259 
-265 TGVFNTIYGTGTGES
+265 GTGGDERVS
-280 ISGGGYNTALG
+280 INS
-291 GSALGSLT
+291 
-299 TSSAN
+299 
-304 TAVGYDAL
+304 VG
-312 NVATGHGNTA
+312 VT
-322 LGKDALKAVS
+322 
-332 NASYNIGIGQDAGE
+332 Q
-346 NITSGSGNVVI
+346 IT
-357 GTVDVDTATGN
+357 
-368 RQLLIAGWDGSNRTT
+368 
-383 WIKGTSGG
+383 KGTSGG

-464 SSILPKTDNSVDL
+464 SSIIPKTDNSVDL

-525 DTTSTIIT
+525 DTTSTIIN

-547 ATSAFD
+547 ATSAND
-553 SSLYYIV
+553 SVLYYVV

-571 QKVTMV
+571 QKVTTI
-577 HNNSTGFAST
+577 HNNTTGFAST
-587 SHVTKTGSSTDMSF
+587 SNVTKTGTSTDMTF
-601 DGSVSGGSMR
+601 DGSISGGSMR

-621 SLSAYKIAL
+621 SLSAYKISL
-630 GDSSSAGTSGNTA
+630 GDNSSAGTSGNTA
-643 VVVNSDL
+643 VVINADV
-650 DSAIEN
+650 DSATEN

-747 TAYTGDQMAIIPAT
+747 TAYTGNQMAIVPAT
-761 TISSSATTID
+761 TISSSATAID
-771 TFNVNNVHGAFYYV
+771 TFNVNDVHGAFYYV

-843 GASTTVNAYRI
+843 GGSTTVNAYRI

-862 DVANTLLLSGAQTIS
+862 DVANTVLLSGAQTIS

-902 SNLNIQETTGDINL
+902 TNLNIQETTGDINL

-982 EDSNSAGPVISL
+982 EDSSTAGPVISL

-1014 ENDND
+1014 ENDAD
-1019 QEVNYAKITGKILD
+1019 QEVVYVKVTGKIQD
-1033 ASDGSEDGIL
+1033 ATDGTEDGIL
-1043 EFAFMKNG
+1043 EFANKKAG
-1051 SQNISGRFRSDSL
+1051 SNVITARLRSDSL
-1064 QLLNDTSL
+1064 QLLNGTSL
-1072 RVSGHVELGVLS
+1072 VVAGLTYPTSDGTSGQVLQTDGSGTLSFATVSSGTSGVTVQEEGSSLSTAGTTLNFVGSGVTASGTGSTKTITVSGGEITVQDEGSALSTAASTLNFVGSGVVASGTGSTKTITISGSGSSQSAAYKEYLYVASGSQATFTGADANGDTLSYTAGFLNVYLNGVKLIPSTDFTASNGTSVVLVNAASANDVIQIETFVQVLGFGDSALSELS
-1084 GDPSGTTD
+1084 GDGSNTTYSITHSFGTPIVQVQVLHYGDNGSGATYDVVHVEVERDTDNAVDIIFGTAPTT
-1092 HAHIYAK
+1092 
-1099 DDSSSAE
+1099 AE
-1106 VFVRDEA
+1106 DYLVSVSY
-1113 GNVTKLSPHNEKGNW
+1113 TH
-1128 EYYSKNVKTGKVV
+1128 
-1141 RIDMEEMIKDLEQ
+1141 
-1154 LTGKK
+1154 LTLPT
-1159 YIKEE
+1159 ILLV

>member
-158 VLTLSSSGQ
+158 VLTLSSSGE
-167 AQFENISISDNIITT
+167 AEFENITIADNIITT

-201 NDADAIYGKIGGT
+201 NDADAIYGKRGGT
-214 NFTNSMIVGHADSG
+214 NFTNSLLIGHNTTGTLDNANSNTGVGIV
-228 SLSSAERNTAMGLSA
+228 A
-243 LDSLTSGT
+243 LDALTSGDSNVAVGHSAGST
-251 DNTVIGYA
+251 LNSGSQNVFIGA
-259 AGTAIN
+259 NAGELSTNPLGCIAIGQN
-265 TGVFNTIYGTGTGES
+265 ALGDADAGNNNIAIGESAGKNITGVRNLTIGE
-280 ISGGGYNTALG
+280 
-291 GSALGSLT
+291 
-299 TSSAN
+299 
-304 TAVGYDAL
+304 
-312 NVATGHGNTA
+312 
-322 LGKDALKAVS
+322 
-332 NASYNIGIGQDAGE
+332 NAGD
-346 NITSGSGNVVI
+346 NITSGSGNVII
-357 GTVDVDTATGN
+357 GSATNPDSATGN
-368 RQLLIAGWDGSNRTT
+368 RQFIIAGFDGSNTTT
-383 WIKGTSGG
+383 WLKGTSGG

-408 NQVLQTDGS
+408 NQVLQTDGA

-501 KSTASGFVFSGG
+501 KSTSTGFVFSGSV
-513 ISTSGKQVTAND
+513 STKGATVTTND
-525 DTTSTIIT
+525 DTTSTIIN
-533 KKGLGTSE
+533 KKGLGSSE

-547 ATSAFD
+547 ATSAND
-553 SSLYYIV
+553 SVLYYVV

-571 QKVTMV
+571 QKVTTI
-577 HNNSTGFAST
+577 HNNTTGFAST
-587 SHVTKTGSSTDMSF
+587 SNVTKTGTSTDMTF
-601 DGSVSGGSMR
+601 DGSISGGSMR

-621 SLSAYKIAL
+621 SLSAYKISL
-630 GDSSSAGTSGNTA
+630 GDNSSAGTSGNTA
-643 VVVNSDL
+643 VVINADV
-650 DSAIEN
+650 DSATEN

-747 TAYTGDQMAIIPAT
+747 TAYTGNQMAIVPAT
-761 TISSSATTID
+761 TISSSATAID
-771 TFNVNNVHGAFYYV
+771 TFNVNDVHGAFYYV

-843 GASTTVNAYRI
+843 GGSTTVNAYRI

-862 DVANTLLLSGAQTIS
+862 DVANTVLLSGAQTIS

-886 ELKFGSD
+886 ELIFGSGGD
-893 GDANIKHTG
+893 GHIKHTG
-902 SNLNIQETTGDINL
+902 SNLQIIETTGNINI
-916 RTYANDK
+916 RTYANDQ
-923 DVIISTDDGSGGITE
+923 DVVISTDDGSGGLAE
-938 YLVADGSTGAVKL
+938 YIVADGSSGAVKL

-982 EDSNSAGPVISL
+982 EDSSTAGPVISL

-1019 QEVNYAKITGKILD
+1019 QEVNYAKISGKILD

-1072 RVSGHVELGVLS
+1072 RVSGHVELGVLAS
-1084 GDPSGTTD
+1084 DPSGTAD

-1128 EYYSKNVKTGKVV
+1128 EYFSKNTKTGKVV

>member
-1 MAIGRISG
+1 
-9 SVLKSNLT
+9 LT

-214 NFTNSMIVGHADSG
+214 NFTNSIIVGHADSG

-630 GDSSSAGTSGNTA
+630 GDNSSAGTSGNTA
-643 VVVNSDL
+643 VVINADV
-650 DSAIEN
+650 DSATEN

-747 TAYTGDQMAIIPAT
+747 IAYTGDQMAIVPAT
-761 TISSSATTID
+761 TISSSATAID

-798 LVVATDGTDAYAT
+798 VVVATDGTDSY
-811 TGPII
+811 I
-816 SSEGTDQL
+816 SSGPTVSTEGTDQL

-902 SNLNIQETTGDINL
+902 TNLNIQETTGDINL

>member
-158 VLTLSSSGQ
+158 VLTLSSSGE
-167 AQFENISISDNIITT
+167 AEFENITIADNIITT

-201 NDADAIYGKIGGT
+201 NDADAIYGKRGGT
-214 NFTNSMIVGHADSG
+214 NFTNSLLIGHNTTGTLDNANSNTGVGIV
-228 SLSSAERNTAMGLSA
+228 A
-243 LDSLTSGT
+243 LDALTSGDSNVAVGHSAGST
-251 DNTVIGYA
+251 LNSGSQNVFIGA
-259 AGTAIN
+259 NAGELSTNPLGCIAIGQN
-265 TGVFNTIYGTGTGES
+265 ALGDADAGNNNIAIGESAGKNITGVRNLAIGE
-280 ISGGGYNTALG
+280 
-291 GSALGSLT
+291 
-299 TSSAN
+299 
-304 TAVGYDAL
+304 
-312 NVATGHGNTA
+312 
-322 LGKDALKAVS
+322 
-332 NASYNIGIGQDAGE
+332 NAGD
-346 NITSGSGNVVI
+346 NITSGSGNVII
-357 GTVDVDTATGN
+357 GSATNPDSATGN
-368 RQLLIAGWDGSNRTT
+368 RQFIIAGFDGSNTTT
-383 WIKGTSGG
+383 WLKGTSGG

-408 NQVLQTDGS
+408 NQVLQTDGA

-501 KSTASGFVFSGG
+501 KSTSTGFVFSGSV
-513 ISTSGKQVTAND
+513 STKGATVTTND
-525 DTTSTIIT
+525 DTTSTIIN
-533 KKGLGTSE
+533 KKGLGSSE

-547 ATSAFD
+547 ATSAND
-553 SSLYYIV
+553 SVLYYVV

-571 QKVTMV
+571 QKVTTI
-577 HNNSTGFAST
+577 HNNTTGFAST
-587 SHVTKTGSSTDMSF
+587 SNVTKTGTSTDMTF
-601 DGSVSGGSMR
+601 DGSISGGSMR

-621 SLSAYKIAL
+621 SLSAYKISL
-630 GDSSSAGTSGNTA
+630 GDNSSAGTSGNTA
-643 VVVNSDL
+643 VVINADV
-650 DSAIEN
+650 DSATEN

-747 TAYTGDQMAIIPAT
+747 TAYTGNQMAIVPAT
-761 TISSSATTID
+761 TISSSATAID
-771 TFNVNNVHGAFYYV
+771 TFNVNDVHGAFYYV

-843 GASTTVNAYRI
+843 GGSTTVNAYRI

-862 DVANTLLLSGAQTIS
+862 DVANTVLLSGAQTIS

-886 ELKFGSD
+886 ELIFGSGGD
-893 GDANIKHTG
+893 GHIKHTG
-902 SNLNIQETTGDINL
+902 SNLQIIETTGNINI
-916 RTYANDK
+916 RTYANDQ
-923 DVIISTDDGSGGITE
+923 DVVISTDDGSGGLAE
-938 YLVADGSTGAVKL
+938 YIVADGSSGAVKL

-982 EDSNSAGPVISL
+982 EDSSTAGPVISL

-1019 QEVNYAKITGKILD
+1019 QEVNYAKISGKILD

-1072 RVSGHVELGVLS
+1072 RVSGHVELGVLAS
-1084 GDPSGTTD
+1084 DPSGTAD